1 MIDEE
6 HPFVF
11 QEYKDMGNIKIKGGF
26 IEKLM
31 SSPLKYADYMFF
43 PFKLMDRFEILEKFV
58 KKCIVEIKLLIEGS
72 NKETKKEIM
81 DELDKIKFNQELIIN
96 WINRYGN
103 KLRFEEE
110 KREPKE
116 RVIKL

>member
-43 PFKLMDRFEILEKFV
+43 HFKL
-58 KKCIVEIKLLIEGS
+58 
-72 NKETKKEIM
+72 KEIM

>member
-31 SSPLKYADYMFF
+31 SSPLKYADYM
-43 PFKLMDRFEILEKFV
+43 ILEKFV